1 MTHTPSHNAA
11 QTGSSPLLKIAVM
24 MLLPLIVGIIVACG
38 DSGGATQQ
46 AARGP
51 YEGIPEGTPRG
62 LGSSVPDPPEKVE
75 TVAAG
80 QLPQFLS
87 SLTGND
93 LKTTTALYQGAM
105 DHVSDF
111 EHIPCYCGCAIYAH
125 PHDSLRACFIK
136 EKSADGQIVFTD
148 HSTSCSLC
156 QEAAQMTIDGLAQ
169 KTPLKEVRANIFS
182 KLKYTDIWTDTDP
195 VQ

>member
-1 MTHTPSHNAA
+1 
-11 QTGSSPLLKIAVM
+11 M
-24 MLLPLIVGIIVACG
+24 MLLPLIVAIIVACG
-38 DSGGATQQ
+38 DSGAATQ

-87 SLTGND
+87 SLTGKD
-93 LKTTTALYQGAM
+93 LTITTALYQGAM
-105 DHVSDF
+105 DHMSDF

-136 EKSADGQIVFTD
+136 EKSADGQLVFTD
-148 HSTSCSLC
+148 HSTSCSLS
-156 QEAAQMTIDGLAQ
+156 QMTIDGLAQ

-182 KLKYTDIWTDTDP
+182 KLKYTEIWTDTDP